1 MYAIILGFSIL
12 FPQKAQTDCHQ
23 WSVWQVFLWQ
33 VPRRI
38 LIVPEAGG
46 AIARGWQ
53 YEEKIKEAAVGC
65 PVNVIKYEEQD

>member
-23 WSVWQVFLWQ
+23 WSVWQVFLRQ

-46 AIARGWQ
+46 AIARGW
-53 YEEKIKEAAVGC
+53 
-65 PVNVIKYEEQD
+65 

>member
-23 WSVWQVFLWQ
+23 WPVWQVFLQQ

-46 AIARGWQ
+46 VIARGW
-53 YEEKIKEAAVGC
+53 
-65 PVNVIKYEEQD
+65 